1 MWEGWKDV
9 VAVVSNSFRSPF
21 KCTLPLPG
29 SPFTPTD
36 TLKEA
41 IVWRRVSPW
50 YITRRLNALSV
61 RHHHPRWP
69 PTIHL
74 TRNRYYRYTHHD
86 IHNNCDVILYV
97 PLQFPTLISP
107 TPQNLLLLVHLDDGD
122 QRRHF
127 VPMVVEGLSLGTR
140 RSMRRIMV
148 LVRQLLLRFLL
159 LMLLGTRCLFMVSQH
174 LSTER
179 RREIAPLYAQQ
190 KYKWVYAQLP
200 WPRRWVVTPTSAV
213 ERAEAEKTTTEN
225 SKDYN
230 IRNLKWSIKIRREID
245 EHIHSVPHPHTTTPK
260 SKKHRQS
267 FECTHNNRQT

>member
-36 TLKEA
+36 TLKED

-97 PLQFPTLISP
+97 PLQFLTPSLILISP
-107 TPQNLLLLVHLDDGD
+107 TPQNLLLSVHLDDGD

-127 VPMVVEGLSLGTR
+127 VPMVVEGLSLGTSTR

-148 LVRQLLLRFLL
+148 LVPQLLLPFL
-159 LMLLGTRCLFMVSQH
+159 LMLLGTGCLFMVSQH

-179 RREIAPLYAQQ
+179 RREIAP
-190 KYKWVYAQLP
+190 
-200 WPRRWVVTPTSAV
+200 
-213 ERAEAEKTTTEN
+213 
-225 SKDYN
+225 
-230 IRNLKWSIKIRREID
+230 
-245 EHIHSVPHPHTTTPK
+245 
-260 SKKHRQS
+260 
-267 FECTHNNRQT
+267 FTHNKNTSGYMLSSLGLVAGYSHTNISSGEGRSRKDDYREFKGLQYQKPQVVD